1 MENKAKIWLA
11 RDKSGG
17 LWLCQS
23 IPLRDEDGGIL
34 FCDKPIIQLDSSYFP
49 SVKLEDDEPTEA
61 YITLTEPK
69 EIDWEQRMAEIAE
82 SIFVTEQPYINCEEE
97 VEKYAEIAIQRAK
110 ILINKLK
117 KESDA

>member
-1 MENKAKIWLA
+1 MENKIRFWLA
-11 RDKSGG
+11 RGEKGSLWAYSGV
-17 LWLCQS
+17 
-23 IPLRDEDGGIL
+23 PFKDDDGMW
-34 FCDKPIIQLDSSYFP
+34 FSDKPQYEINSSKFP
-49 SVKLEDDEPTEA
+49 SVKWEDDEPTEA
-61 YITLTEPK
+61 YITLTAPK

-117 KESDA
+117 KESE